1 MLTRGLSSCGER
13 KPFSSTR
20 ACRYFTDRGQR
31 DQPRL
36 DRLSVCRHREAFQI
50 FDKPQP
56 GQPFC
61 EHHHPP
67 ARPAAREEPFFPP
80 AQPRL
85 QEANQKA
92 QAADR
97 GKGHSPSCQ
106 RREEDEAR
114 HLQKS
119 NTALQQQREELQPE
133 FIIPSENKGTDLQGK
148 LTHRLHPSHLPL
160 QAGNKF
166 SK

>member
-1 MLTRGLSSCGER
+1 VPADISPIGVRETSPDWTDCQSVATGKLS
-13 KPFSSTR
+13 KFSTSLSLASRSGST
-20 ACRYFTDRGQR
+20 TT
-31 DQPRL
+31 L
-36 DRLSVCRHREAFQI
+36 L
-50 FDKPQP
+50 
-56 GQPFC
+56 
-61 EHHHPP
+61 P
-67 ARPAAREEPFFPP
+67 ARLLARSPSSHLRNPGYRR
-80 AQPRL
+80 QTKKRK
-85 QEANQKA
+85 QQT
-92 QAADR
+92 
-97 GKGHSPSCQ
+97 GKGRSPSCQ

-133 FIIPSENKGTDLQGK
+133 FIIPSENKGTDLEGK